1 MKYYDIIHALHRAG
15 LSPSKVA
22 DALAVPRSVVSE
34 VVRGTST
41 SYNVASYI
49 ASVTSIPL
57 NRLFPDGRYNKPPK
71 GKCAAAAHL
80 DSPSKG
86 RAAA

>member
-57 NRLFPDGRYNKPPK
+57 NRLFPDGRYSQPPK
-71 GKCAAAAHL
+71 SKRHRGADLPHT
-80 DSPSKG
+80 KG

>member
-71 GKCAAAAHL
+71 TNSRRAVNL
-80 DSPSKG
+80 TSTKG

>member
-71 GKCAAAAHL
+71 ANSRRAVNLTAA
-80 DSPSKG
+80 KG